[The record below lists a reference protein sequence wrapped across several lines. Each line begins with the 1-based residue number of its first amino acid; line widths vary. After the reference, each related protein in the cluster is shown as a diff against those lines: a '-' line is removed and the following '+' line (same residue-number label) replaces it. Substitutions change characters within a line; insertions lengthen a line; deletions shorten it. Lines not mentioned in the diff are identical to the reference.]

1 MTVTTTLDPIGTEDI
16 APGEAV
22 QVQAAGLTLA
32 VFRVGDEFYV
42 TDDQCTH
49 GPGLLHEGC
58 LTGYEIECDFHQGSF
73 NIRTGEVIEPPCTV
87 ALRVYPVTLR
97 DGRVMIDLPA

>member
-1 MTVTTTLDPIGTEDI
+1 MSVTTILELIGTDEI
-16 APGEAV
+16 EPGAAAQVEAG
-22 QVQAAGLTLA
+22 GLTLA

-58 LTGYEIECDFHQGSF
+58 LTGYEIECDFHQGTF
-73 NIRTGEVIEPPCTV
+73 DIRTGEVIEPPCTIPV
-87 ALRVYPVTLR
+87 RVYPVTVR
-97 DGRVMIDLPA
+97 DGRVLIEV

>member
-1 MTVTTTLDPIGTEDI
+1 MTTKTLDLI
-16 APGEAV
+16 ATDEIEPGSAV
-22 QVQAAGLTLA
+22 RVETDGLALA

-73 NIRTGEVIEPPCTV
+73 DIRTGEVIEPPCTV
-87 ALRVYPVTLR
+87 PLRVYPITIA
-97 DGRVMIDLPA
+97 DGRVKIEV

>member
-1 MTVTTTLDPIGTEDI
+1 MTTTTLDLI
-16 APGEAV
+16 ATDEIEPGSAV
-22 QVQAAGLTLA
+22 RVETGGLALA

-73 NIRTGEVIEPPCTV
+73 DIRTGEVIEPPCTV
-87 ALRVYPVTLR
+87 PLRIYPITI
-97 DGRVMIDLPA
+97 DGGRVKIEV

>member
-1 MTVTTTLDPIGTEDI
+1 MTSTTTLDLI
-16 APGEAV
+16 ATDDLEPGSAVRVEAG
-22 QVQAAGLTLA
+22 GLALA
-32 VFRVGDEFYV
+32 VFRVGDEFYA

-73 NIRTGEVIEPPCTV
+73 DIRTGEVIEPPCTV
-87 ALRVYPVTLR
+87 PLRVYPIR
-97 DGRVMIDLPA
+97 IDGGRVLVEV